1 MPPERLPLVVVTRIE
16 RNQQKIVGS
25 SLDWDQKQHG
35 DYVLCDCWHPSL
47 QTEWLKIAELSSLAI
62 LGTLAI

>member
-35 DYVLCDCWHPSL
+35 DSVLCDCWHRSL
-47 QTEWLKIAELSSLAI
+47 QTEWLKIAELSSLTI